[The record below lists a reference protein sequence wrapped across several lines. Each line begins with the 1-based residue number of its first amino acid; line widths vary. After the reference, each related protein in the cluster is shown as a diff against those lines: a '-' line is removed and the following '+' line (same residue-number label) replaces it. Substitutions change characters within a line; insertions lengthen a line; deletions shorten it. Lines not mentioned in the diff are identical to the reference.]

1 MFVKVSPA
9 RGDRDGG
16 GQTVARSVS
25 TLPQGTIRGKAAAI
39 CFALACLI
47 CVGGLAG
54 AVFAIPALSSP
65 LPGSAPVWAPSL
77 FAMLILAAMLLVL
90 TRASN
95 LSWIHR
101 AAPIIAAV
109 VAGGALVM
117 LILSLAG
124 QARGSPV
131 SCLLVMGLAVSTVGL
146 MRRDPPAAPIAALI
160 AALVIS
166 FALLILAGQLIAGG
180 APANADLPWHIPIPT
195 NLAELAIG
203 AGLLLLATQRTLAEY
218 RTDGQ
223 GPRPILLRAVPALMV
238 APALVLAIGLILF
251 RNSGFPASTEI
262 WGMFANT
269 LVVGSVLLWAVI
281 RLARQGAT
289 LDQARSANA
298 DSNQRLILAA
308 RAHRIGIFEWDAA
321 KDIVTWFADTEPF
334 LGLPRG
340 SIRDLASWR
349 AAVLPEDAKLLDKR
363 LEAAVWSQSPQ
374 ISFFYRLRLPDGS
387 TRAIDGSML
396 CFYDDTGN
404 LARTIGVNIDV
415 TSRVQQTAEL
425 AAREAQLRS
434 ILQTVPSAMVTID
447 VQGRIQ
453 SFSPAAERMFGY
465 EANTVIG
472 SSVAI
477 LMNDAYAAR
486 HDAAIARYL
495 RTGERRIIG
504 KPQILSALH
513 ADGTEFPVEL
523 NVGEAVHEDRRI
535 FTAFITDLSDQLRSE
550 EKLEQL
556 SSELTQIG
564 RINAMGELAAA
575 LAHEINQPLAA
586 ITNHVATAEMILE
599 DERVPD
605 PLHDRLIQQLKSTRE
620 QALRAGEIIRR
631 LREFVSRR
639 EVDLRV
645 ESVETAI
652 REAGA
657 LVLVGSQRIDVSFSY
672 DLAPEAPYMFADKIQ
687 IQQVLV
693 NLMRNALEA
702 VRTTAATQP
711 SIRVA
716 TRRIDDDWIEF
727 SVADNGPGLC
737 PEKLEN
743 LFKPFASTKGQGNMG
758 IGLLIC
764 RRIVEAHGGAMSAHN
779 NDAGGATFRFT
790 VPGAGRETGEE

>member
-1 MFVKVSPA
+1 M
-9 RGDRDGG
+9 
-16 GQTVARSVS
+16 
-25 TLPQGTIRGKAAAI
+25 RGKAAAI

-47 CVGGLAG
+47 CLAGLAG
-54 AVFAIPALSSP
+54 AIFAVPALSSP
-65 LPGSAPVWAPSL
+65 LPGSAPVWPPSL
-77 FAMLILAAMLLVL
+77 IAMLILAAMLLVL
-90 TRASN
+90 TLDN
-95 LSWIHR
+95 HLSWLHR
-101 AAPIIAAV
+101 AAPIIAAAL
-109 VAGGALVM
+109 AGGALVM

-124 QARGSPV
+124 QTRGSPV
-131 SCLLVMGLAVSTVGL
+131 SCLLVTGLAVSALGL
-146 MRRDPPAAPIAALI
+146 MRRDAPAAPIAALI

-166 FALLILAGQLIAGG
+166 FALLILAGQLIGGG
-180 APANADLPWHIPIPT
+180 APASADLPWHIPIPT

-218 RTDGQ
+218 RTEGH

-238 APALVLAIGLILF
+238 APALVLAVGLILF

-281 RLARQGAT
+281 RLARQGST
-289 LDQARSANA
+289 LDEVRSASA
-298 DSNQRLILAA
+298 DSDQRLILAA
-308 RAHRIGIFEWDAA
+308 KAHRIGIFDM
-321 KDIVTWFADTEPF
+321 DVPSGQLTWFAGTEPF
-334 LGLPRG
+334 MGVPEGMLSTFEG
-340 SIRDLASWR
+340 WQR
-349 AAVLPEDAKLLDKR
+349 AVVPDDRNMLRKR
-363 LEAAVWSQSPQ
+363 IEAATWAKADQ
-374 ISFFYRLRLPDGS
+374 ISFFYRLRLPDGAI
-387 TRAIDGSML
+387 RAIEGSAR
-396 CFYDDTGN
+396 CFYDANGQ
-404 LARTIGVNIDV
+404 LVRLVGASIDV
-415 TSRVQQTAEL
+415 TDRVEQTSQL
-425 AAREAQLRS
+425 AAREAQMRS
-434 ILQTVPSAMVTID
+434 ILETVPSAMVTID
-447 VQGRIQ
+447 VQGRIL

-465 EANTVIG
+465 EANSVIG

-486 HDAAIARYL
+486 HDAALARYL

-513 ADGTEFPVEL
+513 ADGTEFPIEL

-535 FTAFITDLSDQLRSE
+535 FTAFITDLSDQLRTE

-605 PLHDRLIQQLKSTRE
+605 PLHDRLILQLKSTRE

-645 ESVETAI
+645 EPVETAI
-652 REAGA
+652 REAVA

-702 VRTTAATQP
+702 VRATAATQP

-737 PEKLEN
+737 PEKLDN